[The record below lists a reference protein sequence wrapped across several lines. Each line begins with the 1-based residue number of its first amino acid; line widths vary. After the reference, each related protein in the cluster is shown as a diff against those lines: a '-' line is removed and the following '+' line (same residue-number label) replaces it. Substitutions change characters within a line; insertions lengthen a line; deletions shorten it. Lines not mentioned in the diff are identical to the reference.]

1 MTSERHPGPLA
12 LVGGREWGDGCTFDA
27 RLLADSGGDEVLI
40 LPTAAAYEHPQRAVE
55 RATAW
60 FAALGAKV
68 RGLMVLS
75 RADAEDDDN
84 ARAVREARFVY
95 LADGS
100 PMHVRSVLKQSKVW
114 HALDQAWEDGA
125 VVAGSGAGA
134 MILGDP
140 MIDPRGG
147 AFTIG
152 LALVE
157 LVAVLPA
164 ASTWS
169 AERLRRT
176 VSLAPADVALV
187 ALDEATAVIRERT
200 GDWTC
205 EGVGSVDVHVG
216 GVRTDLSALPR

>member
-1 MTSERHPGPLA
+1 VR
-12 LVGGREWGDGCTFDA
+12 DA
-27 RLLADSGGDEVLI
+27 RFI
-40 LPTAAAYEHPQRAVE
+40 
-55 RATAW
+55 
-60 FAALGAKV
+60 
-68 RGLMVLS
+68 
-75 RADAEDDDN
+75 
-84 ARAVREARFVY
+84 Y

-152 LALVE
+152 LALIE

-169 AERLRRT
+169 PERLRRT
-176 VSLAPADVALV
+176 ISLTPASVALV
-187 ALDEATAVIRERT
+187 AVDEATAVVRDAEGRW
-200 GDWTC
+200 GVS
-205 EGVGSVDVHVG
+205 GVGAVEVHVG
-216 GVRTDLSALPR
+216 GALADLSALPG

>member
-1 MTSERHPGPLA
+1 MSGHRPGPVA
-12 LVGGREWGDGCTFDA
+12 FVGGREWGEGCTFDA
-27 RLLADSGGDEVLI
+27 GLLAASGGTDVLV
-40 LPTAAAYEHPQRAVE
+40 LPTAAAYEHPDRAVE

-60 FAALGAKV
+60 FAALGARV

-84 ARAVREARFVY
+84 ALAVRDARFIY

-152 LALVE
+152 LALIE
-157 LVAVLPA
+157 MVAVLPA
-164 ASTWS
+164 ASAWS
-169 AERLRRT
+169 TERLRRT
-176 VSLAPADVALV
+176 ISLAPAGVALAAV
-187 ALDEATAVIRERT
+187 DEATALMRGPDGT
-200 GDWTC
+200 WTSA
-205 EGVGSVDVHVG
+205 GVGAVEIHVG
-216 GVRTDLSALPR
+216 GELADLAALPR

>member
-1 MTSERHPGPLA
+1 MSEQHPGPLA
-12 LVGGREWGDGCTFDA
+12 LVGGREWGDGCTFDGE
-27 RLLADSGGDEVLI
+27 LLAASGAKEVVV
-40 LPTAAAYEHPQRAVE
+40 LPTAAAYEHPQRTVD
-55 RATAW
+55 RASEW
-60 FAALGAKV
+60 FARLGVRV
-68 RGLMVLS
+68 RGLTVLS
-75 RADAEDDDN
+75 RSDAENDDN

-95 LADGS
+95 LSDGS

-114 HALDQAWEDGA
+114 HALDHAWESGA

-152 LALVE
+152 LGLIE

-176 VSLAPADVALV
+176 ISLTPASVALV
-187 ALDEATAVIRERT
+187 AIDEATAVVRDPHGR
-200 GDWTC
+200 WTSA
-205 EGVGSVDVHVG
+205 GVGAVEVHVG
-216 GVRTDLSALPR
+216 GALADLSALPG

>member
-1 MTSERHPGPLA
+1 MTEHHPGPLA
-12 LVGGREWGDGCTFDA
+12 LVGGREWGEGCTFDA
-27 RLLADSGGDEVLI
+27 DLLAASGATEVVV
-40 LPTAAAYEHPQRAVE
+40 LPTAAAYEHPERAVE

-60 FAALGAKV
+60 FGGLGATV
-68 RGLMVLS
+68 RGLPVLA
-75 RADAEDDDN
+75 RADAEDDEL
-84 ARAVREARFVY
+84 AAAVRGARFVY

-114 HALDQAWEDGA
+114 HALDQAWEEGA

-134 MILGDP
+134 MVLGDP

-152 LALVE
+152 LALIE

-176 VSLAPADVALV
+176 VSLCPASVVLA
-187 ALDEATAVIRERT
+187 AIDEATALVRDPS
-200 GDWTC
+200 GSWSVS
-205 EGVGSVDVHVG
+205 GVGRVEVHVG
-216 GVRTDLSALPR
+216 GGLADLSALPG